1 MLCQRCSQNPAAIHV
16 QRNINGKRT
25 QIHLCQNC
33 YKDLGG
39 TSSSDFGWPTLLGG
53 IDGLQ
58 TAVGLPTIKQSPKCD
73 SCGLS
78 YEQFISNGKFG
89 CANCYGEFH
98 EKLEQMF
105 KRLHGSATHLGRLPG
120 TEKTEK
126 TEDKEV
132 KKEASPKVS
141 KSKKKTKEE
150 KIADFKQKLAI
161 AVKEEDYQLAAKL
174 RDKIIALE
182 KQGGESV

>member
-25 QIHLCQNC
+25 QIHLCQRC

-58 TAVGLPTIKQSPKCD
+58 TAVGFPEIKKTPKCD

-105 KRLHGSATHLGRLPG
+105 KRLHGSATHQGRLPG
-120 TEKTEK
+120 TDRTEK
-126 TEDKEV
+126 TEEV
-132 KKEASPKVS
+132 KPAAS

-150 KIADFKQKLAI
+150 KIADYKQKLSI

-182 KQGGESV
+182 KQGGESS